1 MIKKK
6 RQIKVNKEREGGG
19 ERWSENVN
27 INKKKMNH
35 EIA

>member
-6 RQIKVNKEREGGG
+6 RQIKVNKEREGGK
-19 ERWSENVN
+19 RWSENVN